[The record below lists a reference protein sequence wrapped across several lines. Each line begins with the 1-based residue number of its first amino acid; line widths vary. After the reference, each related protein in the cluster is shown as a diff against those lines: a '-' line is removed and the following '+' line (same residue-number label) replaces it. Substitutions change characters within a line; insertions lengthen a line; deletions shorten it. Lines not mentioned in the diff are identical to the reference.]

1 MLRKN
6 IVLFITCNLLLMASS
21 CKSSS
26 SSKSSTKMTNKT
38 ENKEVKD
45 NYTLVI
51 SFYSIGGG
59 TDGTHIR
66 KFNEFVENYNPKPSP
81 IITPWGREGE
91 IDYCFTLN
99 ELSTKQKKDFVNQV
113 RELLKD
119 CKLVHINENAPCVH
133 K

>member
-1 MLRKN
+1 
-6 IVLFITCNLLLMASS
+6 MAFS
-21 CKSSS
+21 CKSNS
-26 SSKSSTKMTNKT
+26 SSKTSIKMTKII
-38 ENKEVKD
+38 ENKEVNNK
-45 NYTLVI
+45 YKLVI

-59 TDGTHIR
+59 TDGTYIR
-66 KFNEFVENYNPKPSP
+66 KFNEFVENYNPKPNA

-99 ELSTKQKKDFVNQV
+99 ELSTKQKKDFINQV